1 MRTLAAVRDDAPKRI
16 LGPNGK
22 PLVPTMAAQARA
34 TRRVNAAYDAART
47 TDDNRKHW
55 ALADGLSADAAA
67 NPTVRRTL
75 RNRARYEVANNS
87 YCRGMIHT
95 GANDCI
101 GTGPR
106 LQLTGEG
113 MDDADATVVERE
125 FHAWMA
131 ATGLAEKL
139 RTMRVARYEDGE
151 AFAVLTT
158 NPALPTPVK
167 LDLRLVEAEQVTSP
181 TLVLPS
187 PNAIDG
193 IRYDDAGNPTTYDIL
208 RHHPGD
214 NGVAIPNAEPFAA
227 AQVIHWYR
235 VDRPGQRR
243 GVPEITPAL
252 PLFAQLRRYTLAVI
266 AAAETAADIAA
277 YLETDA
283 PPSGEADEV
292 EPLDTIPIE
301 QRTMLTLPMGWKI
314 NQLKAEQPSTGYR
327 EFKNEILNEAGR
339 CIHMPFNIAAG
350 NSSGYNYSSGRLDHQ
365 LYFRS
370 IEIDR
375 RQVEHIALDRI
386 FAEWRREAILI
397 EGYLPQALRLVSTD
411 WAHQWF
417 WDGGDLLDPE
427 AESKA
432 LGNLL
437 AVNGTTLADWYA
449 KSGADWQA
457 KLRQRAREVKLAREL
472 GLAGDALAT
481 PAGDGGANN
490 AGTGATAKAGKDAP
504 QTSIQDASLNGAQ
517 VTSLAQIIAS
527 VAAGQLP
534 LETARGVI
542 LASFTTIS
550 EDEADRILKP
560 LTSFKPTPAPA
571 PAAKAA
577 P

>member
-1 MRTLAAVRDDAPKRI
+1 MVRTVDAVRI
-16 LGPNGK
+16 LGPNGR
-22 PLVPTMAAQARA
+22 PVVPTMAANARA
-34 TRRVNAAYDAART
+34 VRAIGSVRAAYDAART

-67 NPTVRRTL
+67 SPSVRRTL

-87 YCRGMIHT
+87 YARGQVHT
-95 GANDCI
+95 LANDCI

-106 LQLTGEG
+106 LQLISEAIS
-113 MDDADATVVERE
+113 DKDATFVERE
-125 FHAWMA
+125 FHAWMQA
-131 ATGLAEKL
+131 IRLPEKL
-139 RTMRVARYEDGE
+139 RTMRVARCEDGE
-151 AFAVLTT
+151 AFAVKIT
-158 NPALPTPVK
+158 NPALRTPVK
-167 LDLRLVEAEQVTSP
+167 LDLRLVEAEQCTTP
-181 TLVLPS
+181 TMTLPS
-187 PNAIDG
+187 ANAIDG
-193 IRYDDAGNPTTYDIL
+193 IRYDDSGNPVSYDIL
-208 RHHPGD
+208 RTHPGD
-214 NGVAIPNAEPFAA
+214 LGLAMAKVDTIAA
-227 AQVIHWYR
+227 DKVIHWYR
-235 VDRPGQRR
+235 ADRPGQRR

-252 PLFAQLRRYTLAVI
+252 PLYAQLRRFTLAVI

-277 YLETDA
+277 YMETDA

-292 EPLDTIPIE
+292 EPLDQIPIE

-327 EFKNEILNEAGR
+327 EFKNEILNEAAR
-339 CIHMPFNIAAG
+339 CIHMPFNVAAA

-375 RQVEHIALDRI
+375 SQLETVALDGL
-386 FAEWRREAILI
+386 FSDWLREAILI
-397 EGYLPQALRLVSTD
+397 EDYLPQSLRSVRVD

-437 AVNGTTLADWYA
+437 AVNGTTMADWYA
-449 KSGADWQA
+449 RRGQDWQA
-457 KLRQRAREVKLAREL
+457 KFRQIAREKQLAREL
-472 GLAGDALAT
+472 GMLAT
-481 PAGDGGANN
+481 DPADA
-490 AGTGATAKAGKDAP
+490 AAAEAAASAKDAP
-504 QTSIQDASLNGAQ
+504 QPSIQDASLNGAQ
-517 VTSLAQIIAS
+517 VTSLAAIIAS

-550 EDEADRILKP
+550 EAEADRILSP
-560 LTSFKPTPAPA
+560 LKNFKPAAQPEPAGSA
-571 PAAKAA
+571 P
-577 P
+577 